1 MNLLLTGAW
10 SQARECT
17 DELRAMGHEVAFLQ
31 WEQDGLPCDPDWVEG
46 VVCNGLFLHHPM
58 GAFRNLRFVQLTSA
72 GYDRVDL
79 QEVDSR
85 GIVIRNARGVYSAP
99 MAEFAVASVLAT
111 YKRLGE
117 FHDQSRRHE
126 WAKLRD
132 LRELVDKRV
141 LIVGCGS
148 VGQACARRFGA
159 FECKV
164 RGVDLVPLRLDCF
177 DEVRGL
183 ESLDGE
189 LTRADV
195 VVVCVPRTER
205 TTHLVK
211 ASLLKKGAILVNI
224 SRGAT
229 VDLHGLDSGST
240 AVLDVFEEEPLPA
253 DDPLWDA
260 SNVII
265 TPHNSFV
272 GEGNASRLTRVILAN
287 LSDEELLFCNS
298 VQ

>member
-10 SQARECT
+10 AQARECS
-17 DELRAMGHEVAFLQ
+17 DELRAMGHKVAYLQ
-31 WEQDGLPCDPDWVEG
+31 WEQDELPCDPGWVEG
-46 VVCNGLFLHHPM
+46 VVCNGLFLHHPLET
-58 GAFRNLRFVQLTSA
+58 FRNLRYIQLTSA

-79 QEVDSR
+79 QEVRSR
-85 GIVIRNARGVYSAP
+85 DITIHNARGVYSAP

-117 FHDQSRRHE
+117 FCDQSRLHA
-126 WAKLRD
+126 WTKLRD
-132 LRELVDKRV
+132 LRELADKRV

-159 FECKV
+159 FDCEV
-164 RGVDLVPLRLDCF
+164 RGVDLVPQHLDSF
-177 DEVRGL
+177 DEVLGI

-189 LTRADV
+189 LVRADV
-195 VVVCVPRTER
+195 VVVCVPLSER
-205 TTHLVK
+205 TTHLVR
-211 ASLLKKGAILVNI
+211 ASLLKQDAVLVNI

-229 VDLHGLDSGST
+229 VDLRGLDSGTT

-260 SNVII
+260 PNVII

-272 GEGNASRLTRVILAN
+272 GEGNANRLTRVILAN
-287 LSDEELLFCNS
+287 LSDAICNS
-298 VQ
+298 M